1 MSIQIARRRA
11 AIGAVAGL
19 SLAAALG
26 LAADRADAAYT
37 AKVTGGTLQITGDR
51 ASDSLALLPTPTTL
65 VVDVGEDGTTDFTFD
80 RSTFT
85 AVSVSAGAGD
95 DEVRVFNAAD
105 PLALT
110 IDGGSGADRLLGG
123 NGAEVLI
130 GGSGNDLVD
139 GNIGADTAQLG
150 TGNDHFQW
158 DPGDGS
164 DTVEGQGGTDVLDF
178 NGSNIGEEIGVAAN
192 GQRVRLTRNVAA
204 IAMDFDGIEAM
215 SLRSLG
221 GADTITVG
229 DLTGTAL
236 KTADIDLAAFGGGG
250 DASADTVI
258 ANGSDR
264 RDRVQVTRSGAQVL
278 TSGLAAQTRIVGSE
292 PTDTLRVNTLAGDD
306 DVTVAPDVSELIS
319 PVVDLGADD

>member
-1 MSIQIARRRA
+1 MSIPIARRRA

-19 SLAAALG
+19 SLAASLG

-37 AKVTGGTLQITGDR
+37 ANVTGDTLQITGDR
-51 ASDSLALLPTPTTL
+51 ASDAIALVPTPTTL

-80 RSTFT
+80 RSTFS

-123 NGAEVLI
+123 NGAETLI
-130 GGSGNDLVD
+130 GGGGDDFVD
-139 GNIGADTAQLG
+139 GNIGADTARLG

-164 DTVEGQGGTDVLDF
+164 DTVEGEGGDDALDF
-178 NGSNIGEEIGVAAN
+178 NGSNIGEEIGVTAN
-192 GQRVRLTRNVAA
+192 GARVRLTRNVAA

-215 SLRSLG
+215 SLRALG
-221 GADTITVG
+221 GADAITVG

-236 KTADIDLAAFGGGG
+236 KTADVDFAAFDGGG
-250 DASADTVI
+250 DASPDTVI
-258 ANGSDR
+258 ATGTDR

-278 TSGLAAQTRIVGSE
+278 ATGLAAQTRIVGSE
-292 PTDTLRVNTLAGDD
+292 PADTLRVNTLAGDD
-306 DVTVAPDVSELIS
+306 DVTVAPDVSDLIS